1 MSYTY
6 GFFDAVDLGSDNYD
20 RVYSSAE
27 FSHYWALL
35 VGDGVFGQPSTS
47 LNVLAM
53 EPVDMRVKVAPGTG
67 WIKGHYLT
75 VPDNMDE
82 VIAIPVANPSLPRI
96 DSIILALNNPD
107 RDMKLYVRSG
117 TAAASPQAITLQR
130 DADVWEL
137 ELAQIT
143 VAAGAGN
150 ITQTAIKDMRTDPN
164 RCGIVTG
171 LIDQFDISGFLE
183 AAQASF
189 DEWFENLQNKL
200 GEDVAGNLFNH
211 IQGIDSRVTT
221 LEDQFGNKT
230 KEIDESLV
238 GINSRLDSDLG
249 KIKNS
254 RGKLVPHSSFLS
266 LLNVSNYLSTTR
278 GWFISPSGK
287 KILQVERVSK
297 SPYGTTL
304 TLWNTET
311 GEMVKTLTITHP
323 FQNSTGSYSTVMF
336 MDDDILILAFSMDR
350 NANSYTVGIYRVS
363 DFSLNII
370 KDNQAINAYSLSD
383 FSSRRLGKSD
393 PTWAFF
399 VVVSNSQSNTFNIYK
414 YNKITTDLSLA
425 NSVVLDTSYLYYPNS
440 RYTCWG
446 DMCLVTLCSGVN
458 NVSPIERRYKNLI
471 VDHSGQITVLEGG
484 TATEWNGYQKLAPT
498 PEGLCYGFKQ
508 IGETSYVYE
517 VIDFNTKRRVSQ
529 VSTTDTTNRV
539 SDLLIWG
546 DNLWKLYFWRY
557 YILDK
562 QTFSS
567 KEIPGMLSA
576 VSPWL
581 VDSNYGLKPSST
593 QEKVLPEPLGKLFAS
608 FNSGNNYVYQGNPM
622 EVGGPPL

>member
-1 MSYTY
+1 MSYKY
-6 GFFDAVDLGSDNYD
+6 GFFDAVDLGNGNYD
-20 RVYSSAE
+20 RVYSSSE

-47 LNVLAM
+47 LNVLATT
-53 EPVDMRVKVAPGTG
+53 PVAMGVKVSPGTG

-82 VIAIPVANPSLPRI
+82 FIAVPVANPSLPRI
-96 DSIILALNNPD
+96 DSIIMALDNND

-117 TAAASPQAITLQR
+117 TAAASPTAVTLQR

-150 ITQTAIKDMRTDPN
+150 ITQSAIRDMRTDPD

-171 LIDQFDISGFLE
+171 LIDQFDVSGFFT

-189 DEWFENLQNKL
+189 NEWFEEVRGQL
-200 GEDVAGNLFNH
+200 GEDAAGNLLNL
-211 IQGIDSRVTT
+211 IQGVDSRVTI
-221 LEDQFGNKT
+221 LENQFENKT

-249 KIKNS
+249 KVKNS
-254 RGKLVPHSSFLS
+254 RGNLVPYSSFLS
-266 LLNVSNYLSTTR
+266 ILNVSNYLNTSR

-311 GEMVKTLTITHP
+311 GEKAKTITITHP
-323 FQNSTGSYSTVMF
+323 FQSSTGSYSTVMF
-336 MDDDILILAFSMDR
+336 MDDDILILAFPMNED
-350 NANSYTVGIYRVS
+350 ANSYTVGIYRVS
-363 DFSLNII
+363 DFSLDTI
-370 KDNQAINAYSLSD
+370 KDNQAISAYDLGS

-399 VVVSNSQSNTFNIYK
+399 VVVSNSQGNTFNVYK

-425 NSVVLDTSYLYYPNS
+425 NSIVFGTSYYDYS
-440 RYTCWG
+440 ISGYTCWG
-446 DMCLVTLCSGVN
+446 DMCLMTLCPGTN
-458 NVSPIERRYKNLI
+458 NVSPIRREYKNLI
-471 VDHSGQITVLEGG
+471 VDHSGQTTVMEEG
-484 TATEWNGYQKLAPT
+484 TTTEWNGYQGLAPT
-498 PEGLCYGFKQ
+498 QEGLCYGFKQ
-508 IGETSYVYE
+508 IGKTSYVYE
-517 VIDFNTKRRVSQ
+517 VIDFNTRRRVSQ
-529 VSTTDTTNRV
+529 VSTTDTTSSV

-546 DNLWKLYFWRY
+546 DNLWKLYSWGY

-567 KEIPGMLSA
+567 KGIPGVLSA
-576 VSPWL
+576 ISPWS
-581 VDSNYGLKPSST
+581 VDSNYGLRPHST
-593 QEKVLPEPLGKLFAS
+593 KEKAFPEPLGRLFAS
-608 FNSGNNYVYQGNPM
+608 FNSNNSYVYQGNSM
-622 EVGGPPL
+622 EVGGPLL

>member
-6 GFFDAVDLGSDNYD
+6 GFFDAVDLGGGNFD
-20 RVYSSAE
+20 RVYSSVE

-53 EPVDMRVKVAPGTG
+53 EPVAMRVKVAPGTG

-82 VIAIPVANPSLPRI
+82 VILVPVANPSLPRI
-96 DSIILALNNPD
+96 DSIIMALNNAD
-107 RDMKLYVRSG
+107 RDMKLYLRSG
-117 TAAASPQAITLQR
+117 NAAASPKPVTLQR

-150 ITQTAIKDMRTDPN
+150 ISQTAIKDMRPDPN

-171 LIDQFDISGFLE
+171 LIDQFDVSGFFT

-189 DEWFENLQNKL
+189 NEWFEEVRGQL
-200 GEDVAGNLFNH
+200 GEDVAGNLFNL
-211 IQGIDSRVTT
+211 IQGVDSRVTI
-221 LEDQFGNKT
+221 LDNQFENKT

-238 GINSRLDSDLG
+238 GINSRLNSDLG

-254 RGKLVPHSSFLS
+254 QGNLVPHSSFLS
-266 LLNVSNYLSTTR
+266 LLNVSNYLNTTN

-287 KILQVERVSK
+287 KILQVEGVSE

-311 GEMVKTLTITHP
+311 GDKAKTLTITHP
-323 FQNSTGSYSTVMF
+323 FQSRNIYSTVMF
-336 MDDDILILAFSMDR
+336 MDDDILILAFPMNDDG
-350 NANSYTVGIYRVS
+350 NSYTVGIYRVS
-363 DFSLNII
+363 DFSLDTI
-370 KDNQAINAYSLSD
+370 KDNQAISAYNPCS

-399 VVVSNSQSNTFNIYK
+399 VVVSNPQCNTFNVYK

-425 NSVVLDTSYLYYPNS
+425 NSVVLDTSRLFYPKS
-440 RYTCWG
+440 GYTCWG
-446 DMCLVTLCSGVN
+446 DMCLVTLCPGTN
-458 NVSPIERRYKNLI
+458 NVSPIRRKYKNLI
-471 VDHSGQITVLEGG
+471 VDHSGQITVLEEG
-484 TATEWNGYQKLAPT
+484 TSAEWNGYQDLAPT
-498 PEGLCYGFKQ
+498 QEGLCYGFKQ

-529 VSTTDTTNRV
+529 VSTTDTTSSV
-539 SDLLIWG
+539 YDLLIWG
-546 DNLWKLYFWRY
+546 DNLWKLYSWKY

-567 KEIPGMLSA
+567 KKIPGGLSA
-576 VSPWL
+576 IPPWS
-581 VDSNYGLKPSST
+581 VDSIHGLSPSST
-593 QEKVLPEPLGKLFAS
+593 QKKVFPEPLGRLFAS
-608 FNSGNNYVYQGNPM
+608 FNLDNNYVYQGNYM
-622 EVGGPPL
+622 EVGGPLL